1 MLKFYKKT
9 FIIIFIHILLFSY
22 VVSVYAQIKV
32 ETQDFISFDYANY
45 HGADKKEVEEK
56 LKAANVKIDPDN
68 IVIDSQEFIEA
79 HKEKITDN
87 NLLANAS
94 LPSSVLNDAYFPMPS
109 STGQGNQNSC
119 SAWASAYYLKS
130 GQETI
135 NKGWLR
141 NTINHIFSP
150 AYVFNVSTS
159 GGQGITL
166 GEAMYQMYS
175 RGVCTLSYMP
185 YNDSDYRTQPN
196 SIQNADAAL
205 YRINDFWTT
214 DSISDIKRNIYE
226 YGGAC
231 ISVLL
236 YPEFYNLSSANE
248 IYDTIDSTCTDPGYH
263 SLCLI
268 GYDDA
273 KQAFK
278 FINSWGN
285 GTQLGGYG
293 WISYAL
299 VNNPQVN
306 LPGAGVSFVMEYQD
320 NSVLMGDVNRN
331 GSVTAQDAQLAN
343 KYANSL
349 ISLTAEQY
357 VLADVDGDGDVDSTD
372 AQNILNYCAH
382 NIQKFPIYN

>member
-1 MLKFYKKT
+1 
-9 FIIIFIHILLFSY
+9 
-22 VVSVYAQIKV
+22 
-32 ETQDFISFDYANY
+32 
-45 HGADKKEVEEK
+45 
-56 LKAANVKIDPDN
+56 
-68 IVIDSQEFIEA
+68 
-79 HKEKITDN
+79 
-87 NLLANAS
+87 
-94 LPSSVLNDAYFPMPS
+94 
-109 STGQGNQNSC
+109 
-119 SAWASAYYLKS
+119 
-130 GQETI
+130 
-135 NKGWLR
+135 
-141 NTINHIFSP
+141 
-150 AYVFNVSTS
+150 
-159 GGQGITL
+159 
-166 GEAMYQMYS
+166 MYQMYS

-285 GTQLGGYG
+285 STQLAGYG